1 METTELMEGL
11 EKLAYQK
18 TTPFCYGCYIEAP
31 TGVCLKCHSDD
42 LMRQLEG
49 VGVEWGTEW
58 VIKSLLEAELT
69 PVDTDEA
76 YEQMLNEVYS
86 EPVTVC
92 GMEMDQVRILKELD
106 PIAFQVGCSDWISS
120 EIDETIVDIGG
131 YYWINEIEDFL
142 QENLK
147 DEDEK

>member
-31 TGVCLKCHSDD
+31 TGVCHKCHSDD

-76 YEQMLNEVYS
+76 YEQMLDEVYS
-86 EPVTVC
+86 EPVMVC

-131 YYWINEIEDFL
+131 YYWINEVEDFL

-147 DEDEK
+147 DEDGK